1 MFGVILFGLIL
12 FGTVYTS
19 WSLMPVSF
27 PRLGKILP
35 IISSNTFFSSLSLC
49 VFFSSFPSLPS
60 LLLIFSFSFLYNV
73 SVSAYFFPES
83 ESEVAQSC
91 PTLCDPMDC
100 SLSGSS
106 VHWIFQARVL
116 EGIAI
121 SFSRGSSWPRNWTR
135 VSYITGRRFT
145 VWATRKI
152 SWPLYVLPILY
163 APSLFPFCCF
173 I

>member
-83 ESEVAQSC
+83 ESEVAQLC
-91 PTLCDPMDC
+91 PRPHGAYQAPPCMEFSFKILKCRHHPTKKSSLKDFPGGLVAKTLHSQWRGPGFDPW
-100 SLSGSS
+100 SG
-106 VHWIFQARVL
+106 
-116 EGIAI
+116 
-121 SFSRGSSWPRNWTR
+121 N
-135 VSYITGRRFT
+135 
-145 VWATRKI
+145 
-152 SWPLYVLPILY
+152 
-163 APSLFPFCCF
+163 
-173 I
+173 